1 VTRHVFTQALLP
13 KREVNDLQVGEF
25 YRLVYR
31 DVERDT
37 EFPAMYRL
45 GLSFEKVPLSE
56 YEAED
61 EAFARGTSTAASE

>member
-1 VTRHVFTQALLP
+1 VTRRVFAQALLP

-31 DVERDT
+31 DVDRDP
-37 EFPAMYRL
+37 EYPALYRL

-61 EAFARGTSTAASE
+61 EAFARAKAKAAGE